1 MEKIVAL
8 IDDMP
13 EYARALAV
21 YLNGRREFP
30 LRAVVFLTPEEVRG
44 YVESG
49 MVYAIL
55 AAEAMEK
62 EVLEIAVKGN
72 VRLFWL
78 TETRQ
83 EGNSSSLYRYCSARE
98 MRKKL
103 MEQGEKA
110 KRLPVLGLFSPGG
123 GAECELLS
131 RKIAEKLGKRG
142 RVLYLPFF
150 RFGIYGRGMA
160 DGMSELLFY
169 VKQGEEETV
178 SHLASL
184 LQKEEDMDAVGPV
197 RWYTDLNGLTG
208 KDIRQLFHYLEA
220 HTAYGMLLAAVGELD
235 RVGKEV
241 LDCCD
246 YVMVP
251 VWETEA
257 GHRVQEEFLRQLRE
271 SGETALCAKLLEIP
285 VCGMAP
291 ADLEAAAKEAVEK
304 GEEEIARNQRRDSA
318 ANSGAV

>member
-8 IDDMP
+8 IDDIP
-13 EYARALAV
+13 EYARALAI
-21 YLNGRREFP
+21 YLNGRRGFP
-30 LRAVVFLTPEEVRG
+30 FRAVVFSTPEEARS
-44 YVESG
+44 YVEHG
-49 MVYAIL
+49 AVYAIL

-83 EGNSSSLYRYCSARE
+83 AGSSSFLYRYCAARE
-98 MRKKL
+98 VERRL
-103 MEQGEKA
+103 TEQREKT
-110 KRLPVLGLFSPGG
+110 KPLPVFGLFSPGG

-131 RKIAEKLGKRG
+131 RKIAEKLGKIG
-142 RVLYLPFF
+142 RILYLPFF
-150 RFGIYGRGMA
+150 RFGIYGRGME

-178 SHLASL
+178 SHFSSL
-184 LQKEEDMDAVGPV
+184 LQREEVMDAVGPV

-208 KDIRQLFHYLEA
+208 KDIRQLFHYIEA
-220 HTAYGMLLAAVGELD
+220 HTAYTTILAAVGELD

-246 YVMVP
+246 YVLVP

-271 SGETALCAKLLEIP
+271 SGETELYARMLEIP
-285 VCGMAP
+285 VRGTTP
-291 ADLEAAAKEAVEK
+291 TDLEEAVKEAAKK
-304 GEEEIARNQRRDSA
+304 GEEEIARNQGR
-318 ANSGAV
+318 N